1 MAENFLLRDSGL
13 VGAQG
18 FWVGAK
24 SGDMTGLLADDV
36 VYQLRNIGTEPAVIS
51 KVILAFVTKTAFTAA
66 QQLAFTLHRAVSS
79 TTIRTGGLNIF
90 ASDPRKRRSE
100 FPAFSAADMQGS
112 ISNAA
117 ALGFTAGAGTINSN
131 SGVFDMLTCGVDV
144 AASAGFISGR
154 SEWWP
159 TDRIPLTLG
168 PDESLI
174 VNNVLG
180 WGAGGVGNL
189 FVGVEVHKS

>member
-1 MAENFLLRDSGL
+1 MSENFLLRDSGL

-24 SGDMTGLLADDV
+24 SGDMTGLLADDA

-51 KVILAFVTKTAFTAA
+51 KIVLSFATKTAFTAA
-66 QQLAFTLHRAVSS
+66 QQLAFTVHRAVSS

-90 ASDPRKRRSE
+90 AVDPRKRRGE
-100 FPAFSAADMQGS
+100 FTAFSSSDMQGA
-112 ISNAA
+112 ISNAG
-117 ALGFTAGAGTINSN
+117 ALVFTAGAGTINSN
-131 SGVFDMLTCGVDV
+131 AGIFDMLSCSADV
-144 AASAGFISGR
+144 AGATGFVSGR
-154 SEWWP
+154 SEWRP
-159 TDRIPLTLG
+159 GNRVPLTLG

-174 VNNVLG
+174 VNNVFA

-189 FVGVEVHKS
+189 FVGVDLHKS